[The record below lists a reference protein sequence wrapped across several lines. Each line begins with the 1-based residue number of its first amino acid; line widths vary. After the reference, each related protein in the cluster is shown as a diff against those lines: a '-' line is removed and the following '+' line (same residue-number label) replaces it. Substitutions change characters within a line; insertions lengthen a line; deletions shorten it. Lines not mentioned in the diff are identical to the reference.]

1 MVGQKMPKQFTTK
14 GWTTV
19 SSTEG
24 GSPNELAEKE
34 NTSVLEKISGL
45 PESEQVEAL
54 RSAGFGEEADKL
66 ERQLAEKYIQDINA
80 EMRKKR
86 LNEIMGM
93 DLSDQD
99 RLQLLLEE
107 KFDAE
112 ANELSEKMAE
122 ANKTEVSSDSDRI
135 DGKKPDVDESKR
147 PKRSESAKGK
157 GTKS

>member
-45 PESEQVEAL
+45 PESEQVSAL
-54 RSAGFGEEADKL
+54 RAAGFSEKADAL
-66 ERQLAEKYIQDINA
+66 ERQLAEKHIQDINA

-86 LNEIMGM
+86 LDEIMGM

-112 ANELSEKMAE
+112 ASELSEKMAE
-122 ANKTEVSSDSDRI
+122 ANKADVSTYL
-135 DGKKPDVDESKR
+135 DGTDAEEANANESKR

-157 GTKS
+157 ETKS